1 MMKCKE
7 YLAFINAD
15 TGKIKQSF
23 ELEFNSKDCIEGR
36 RPQLIK
42 KLLTLALKERWI
54 NGRQLFGYLKKTHG
68 ITGKDIL
75 SWVFGEDPTH
85 KEEDD

>member
-7 YLAFINAD
+7 YLAFVNAK
-15 TGKIKQSF
+15 TGKIKERF
-23 ELEFNSKDCIEGR
+23 EITFETQTEINGR

-42 KLLTLALKERWI
+42 KLLTRALEEKWI
-54 NGRQLFGYLKKTHG
+54 NGQQLFGYLKKTHG
-68 ITGKDIL
+68 ITGRDML
-75 SWVFGEDPTH
+75 RWAFNEDPTH